1 MQQAALFRR
10 ERQFGEVKA
19 VLWFCGS
26 SAIISVICERHWGF
40 CVHWLSTLVC
50 EKLITSQ
57 ICHMFNGRS
66 HGNKILKLRKFRANE
81 YRVKFTW
88 TMLSAAEILYQKKRP
103 IIAHIILLIFR
114 KPHLKMPGKN
124 YKKFAWV
131 DWKNYYLHRRKL
143 QKSFLYSWL
152 KQLSCNFFRTPLGVF
167 SCDFFK
173 FIVW

>member
-1 MQQAALFRR
+1 MFVYLCDDLN
-10 ERQFGEVKA
+10 GHSYVI
-19 VLWFCGS
+19 S
-26 SAIISVICERHWGF
+26 SYFDSYSLE
-40 CVHWLSTLVC
+40 LS
-50 EKLITSQ
+50 I
-57 ICHMFNGRS
+57 NGRS
-66 HGNKILKLRKFRANE
+66 RGNVVQARAETSSLLECYAESSRHSWNKIQKLRKFRASE

-152 KQLSCNFFRTPLGVF
+152 KQLSCNFFLVPLGAFHVSAF
-167 SCDFFK
+167 
-173 FIVW
+173 

>member
-1 MQQAALFRR
+1 MFSLFFILYMRFLTEWNHVIKRPFSRFSRKYLASESRVIKFTWMLCRVQLDIHEINKMQKQ
-10 ERQFGEVKA
+10 K
-19 VLWFCGS
+19 
-26 SAIISVICERHWGF
+26 
-40 CVHWLSTLVC
+40 
-50 EKLITSQ
+50 
-57 ICHMFNGRS
+57 
-66 HGNKILKLRKFRANE
+66 KFRASE
-81 YRVKFTW
+81 YRAKFTW

-152 KQLSCNFFRTPLGVF
+152 KQLSCNFFLVPLGAFHVGF
-167 SCDFFK
+167 LK
-173 FIVW
+173 LKQ